1 MDAHARRGVGGLM
14 LKTNLATKPFYNER
28 VVRNGLIAL
37 LLLVVALTAF
47 NALRAVSLRNE
58 EGTLS
63 ARATQA
69 LADANRLRADAR
81 RITAQ
86 IDPREMATV
95 SAAASEANNA
105 IDRRAFSWGHLLTTL
120 EATLPDDVR
129 VTSVQP
135 RVEDGTITVTMNIEA
150 MSPESLAKFMDT
162 LEATGS
168 FGQVLPHDQTT
179 GDDDVIDAVVEA
191 TYVVPAAPAEQ
202 VAAPTRKAPA
212 AATKPPRTS
221 PGASRE

>member
-1 MDAHARRGVGGLM
+1 GRSVTAGCVRGSHHDQSRAAGLADAAGRHMDAHARRGVGGLM

-28 VVRNGLIAL
+28 AVRNGLIAM

-47 NALRAVSLRNE
+47 NAVRAISLRNE

-81 RITAQ
+81 RMTAQ

-105 IDRRAFSWGHLLTTL
+105 ID
-120 EATLPDDVR
+120 
-129 VTSVQP
+129 
-135 RVEDGTITVTMNIEA
+135 
-150 MSPESLAKFMDT
+150 
-162 LEATGS
+162 
-168 FGQVLPHDQTT
+168 
-179 GDDDVIDAVVEA
+179 
-191 TYVVPAAPAEQ
+191 
-202 VAAPTRKAPA
+202 
-212 AATKPPRTS
+212 
-221 PGASRE
+221 